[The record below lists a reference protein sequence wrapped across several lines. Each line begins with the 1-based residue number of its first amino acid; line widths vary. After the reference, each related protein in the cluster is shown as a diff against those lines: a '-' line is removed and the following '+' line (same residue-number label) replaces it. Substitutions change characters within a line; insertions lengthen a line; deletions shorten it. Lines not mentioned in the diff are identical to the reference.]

1 MKIKAIEITNF
12 RCFDE
17 LRLELHP
24 ELTVLT
30 AVNGGGKTTL
40 LDALRVALWPFVK
53 GFDLG
58 SQTGKSATVQI
69 EDVRIARV
77 GQSMEAQLPSKVQA
91 EGFWTTEDNRLRSW
105 LQQRE
110 SIKPRT
116 NTKALTQTKS
126 LTAYAKELQQDV
138 RQGGS
143 VSSEELSLPLIV
155 YLGTGRL
162 WYQGR
167 YNSEVE
173 DAEPDLNSQSRLW
186 AYQNCLT
193 ATSSYKQF
201 EKWFGDIFKSYR
213 ELQIAELEGETADP
227 QLLNSFKNAI
237 ETVQTAINALTEEET
252 GWRNLQYR
260 SSQNQQLVMEHPEQ
274 GFVPLSQL
282 SDGLRNIV
290 VMVSDIAFRCYK
302 LNPHLGAD
310 AARETPGVALIDEVD
325 MFLHPSWQQRIIA
338 ALRQAFPRIQF
349 VVTTH
354 SPQVLST
361 VPAESI
367 RILSAEGVETPL
379 QQSKGVASNLVMAD
393 VQHVDAVPDLP
404 EAHWLQRYKALL
416 SQTQLSPE
424 QTEEKDRLA
433 VNIERHFGLHHPEW
447 LECQRLERLM
457 QMKAKAAAKIAEKQV
472 SGSRNA

>member
-1 MKIKAIEITNF
+1 MKIKEIEITNF
-12 RCFDE
+12 RCFGQ
-17 LRLELHP
+17 LRLKLHP

-91 EGFWTTEDNRLRSW
+91 EGFWTTEDNRPRSW

-227 QLLNSFKNAI
+227 QLLNSFKSAI

-424 QTEEKDRLA
+424 QAEEKGRLA

>member
-138 RQGGS
+138 RRGGS

-227 QLLNSFKNAI
+227 QLLNSFKSAI